1 MSDIEKQ
8 VERLLSSDCP
18 VRVLSELMSE
28 IRVSAENRSELEDIE
43 NILEIHEN
51 EIRRLRQSLSLRLRQ
66 YSFEYY
72 SEYLKKK
79 TNE

>member
-8 VERLLSSDCP
+8 VERLLSSECP
-18 VRVLSELMSE
+18 VKVLSELMSE

-43 NILEIHEN
+43 NMLEIHEN
-51 EIRRLRQSLSLRLRQ
+51 EIRSLRQNLSLRLRQ

-79 TNE
+79 AKE